1 MLSYKKIS
9 PIGDM
14 LMNAAEAIKAQ
25 KAANTLNKLG
35 YYPEIRVN
43 IAPKMGMF
51 SPLKTLRT
59 KKNNRFFFKNI
70 TPSYLV

>member
-1 MLSYKKIS
+1 
-9 PIGDM
+9 
-14 LMNAAEAIKAQ
+14 MNADEAVKA
-25 KAANTLNKLG
+25 KRAADTLNKLG